1 MSLTG
6 ALNSAISALLAQSNA
21 IATVADNLAN
31 SSTVGYKT
39 VSTSFAS
46 LVTGSDNT
54 SGYSSG
60 GVLTSTR
67 YAIST
72 QGLLSSSTTSTNIAI
87 QGNGFFPV
95 AAEDGGSEV
104 YYTRDGQFDV
114 DADGYLSNNGYRLLG
129 WKTDADGNVIGSTT
143 QGALTPISIN
153 DISGSAAPT
162 TTASIEANLPADAET
177 GATFETEM
185 DVYDSLG
192 NASSVTV
199 TWAKTGENSWT
210 ATFSDPTSTDGTS
223 TLGTVSSDPVT
234 ITFDEDGTLASTDP
248 DPPTLSITGWTTGA
262 ADSSIT
268 LDLGT
273 AGSAD
278 GLTQYASGS
287 DDPQVDL
294 GSIEQDGVAYGTLTG
309 ISIGDNGTVM
319 ASFSNGEE
327 KAIYKIPVATF
338 ANANG
343 LTAMSDQI
351 YAASVESGASLLQV
365 AGTGSAGEIVGSSLE
380 ASTTDTNEEF
390 STMITAQQAYSA
402 AAQVMTTANSMFDT
416 LINSLR

>member
-1 MSLTG
+1 M
-6 ALNSAISALLAQSNA
+6 
-21 IATVADNLAN
+21 
-31 SSTVGYKT
+31 
-39 VSTSFAS
+39 
-46 LVTGSDNT
+46 
-54 SGYSSG
+54 
-60 GVLTSTR
+60 
-67 YAIST
+67 
-72 QGLLSSSTTSTNIAI
+72 
-87 QGNGFFPV
+87 
-95 AAEDGGSEV
+95 
-104 YYTRDGQFDV
+104 
-114 DADGYLSNNGYRLLG
+114 
-129 WKTDADGNVIGSTT
+129 
-143 QGALTPISIN
+143 
-153 DISGSAAPT
+153 
-162 TTASIEANLPADAET
+162 
-177 GATFETEM
+177 
-185 DVYDSLG
+185 
-192 NASSVTV
+192 
-199 TWAKTGENSWT
+199 
-210 ATFSDPTSTDGTS
+210 
-223 TLGTVSSDPVT
+223 T

-262 ADSSIT
+262 ADSAIT

-338 ANANG
+338 ANADG